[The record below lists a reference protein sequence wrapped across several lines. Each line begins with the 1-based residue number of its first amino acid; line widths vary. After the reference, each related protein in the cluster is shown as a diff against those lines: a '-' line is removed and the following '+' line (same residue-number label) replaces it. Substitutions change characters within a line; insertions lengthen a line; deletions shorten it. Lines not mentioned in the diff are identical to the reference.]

1 MLVRLSAAA
10 AALAA
15 ILAAAVPAVA
25 HAAPAGLPD
34 HVVDAAAVHRLQARA
49 AQAGDTLAVP
59 TKEGYSVSVAFSAG
73 VPVDPQL
80 AGTYVAFLDGLPHGT
95 ELRKLNILI
104 ADTSEVASLCGGDES
119 DGILACYGAR
129 GQQMIVPSSGL
140 DTTTEDGGYSTA
152 YVLTH
157 EYGHHIAAN
166 RDNQGFAA
174 IDYGPKYWASAEM
187 VCDRTLGRKLA
198 PGDEAGSYLRNPGEA
213 WAEVYAR
220 LTFPDQPWT
229 FTRLLR
235 PDLAALDAARRDV
248 LTPWSGNASKT
259 FVMPAGR
266 RTQSFDVPL
275 TLDGRL
281 SAVVRGRSG
290 SDVKVAVTSGRQKVG
305 HSDGRG
311 GRNVWRLRSG
321 CRERPTETLT
331 FTVSRTAGRGPV
343 TLLVSYPG

>member
-1 MLVRLSAAA
+1 VRLAAVAAVLAAVAVAPAAA
-10 AALAA
+10 QASPSAFVDRTVDTR
-15 ILAAAVPAVA
+15 AVDRV
-25 HAAPAGLPD
+25 
-34 HVVDAAAVHRLQARA
+34 QARA
-49 AQAGDTLAVP
+49 AQAGDTLAIA
-59 TKEGYSVSVAFSAG
+59 TKEGYSVSVAFSSG
-73 VPVDPQL
+73 VPVDPAL
-80 AGTYVAFLDGLPHGT
+80 AGSYVGFLDALPHGP
-95 ELRKLNILI
+95 ELRRLNILI
-104 ADTSEVASLCGGDES
+104 ADSREVASLCGGDES
-119 DGILACYGAR
+119 DGILACYGSR
-129 GQQMIVPSSGL
+129 GQQMIVPSTGL
-140 DTTTEDGGYSTA
+140 TTTTEDGGYTTA

-157 EYGHHIAAN
+157 EYGHHVAAN
-166 RDNQGFAA
+166 RTNQGFEA
-174 IDYGPKYWASAEM
+174 IDYGPKFWASQEL
-187 VCDRTLGRKLA
+187 VCDRAIRRKLA

-248 LTPWSGNASKT
+248 LTPWTANTSKT

-266 RTQSFDVPL
+266 RTQSFDLPL
-275 TLDGRL
+275 TLDGRI
-281 SAVVRGRSG
+281 SATVRGRAG
-290 SDVKVAVTSGRQKVG
+290 SDVGVAVTSGRQKVG
-305 HSDGRG
+305 HSKDRG

>member
-1 MLVRLSAAA
+1 MLVRLAAVAATLVAVLPAAA
-10 AALAA
+10 Q
-15 ILAAAVPAVA
+15 
-25 HAAPAGLPD
+25 AAPTVGD
-34 HVVDAAAVHRLQARA
+34 RTVDTGAAHRIQARA
-49 AQAGDTLAVP
+49 AQAGDKLAIP
-59 TKEGYSVSVAFSAG
+59 TKEGYSVSVAFSSG
-73 VPVDPQL
+73 VTVDPEL
-80 AGTYVAFLDGLPHGT
+80 ARSYVGFLDGLPHGS
-95 ELRKLNILI
+95 ELRRLHILI
-104 ADTSEVASLCGGDES
+104 ADPSDVADLCGGDES
-119 DGILACYGAR
+119 DGILACYGSR
-129 GQQMIVPSSGL
+129 GQQMIVPSTGL
-140 DTTTEDGGYSTA
+140 ATTTEDGGYTTA

-157 EYGHHIAAN
+157 EYGHHIADN

-174 IDYGPKYWASAEM
+174 IDYGPKYWASLEM
-187 VCDRTLGRKLA
+187 VCDRTIGRKLA

-235 PDLAALDAARRDV
+235 PDVAALDAARRDV
-248 LTPWSGNASKT
+248 LTPWTGNASKT
-259 FVMPAGR
+259 FLMSASR
-266 RTQSFDVPL
+266 RTQSFDLPI

-281 SAVVRGRSG
+281 SAIVRGRSG
-290 SDVKVAVTSGRQKVG
+290 SNVKVAVTSGPQKVG

-331 FTVSRTAGRGPV
+331 FKVTRTSGAGPV